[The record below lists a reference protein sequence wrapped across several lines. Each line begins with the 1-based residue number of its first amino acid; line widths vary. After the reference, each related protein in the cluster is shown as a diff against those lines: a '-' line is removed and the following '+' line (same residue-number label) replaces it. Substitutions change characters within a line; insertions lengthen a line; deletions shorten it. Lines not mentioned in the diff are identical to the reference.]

1 MQKTITPKQ
10 LKGVHTLFSKAGI
23 KEKKDKGDVIISFT
37 GGRTN
42 SSRLMSF
49 NEAEALIGHLK
60 SMDPQTTGADKM
72 RKKIISLAHEMNWK
86 LESGKIDMKHINDW
100 CKKFGYL
107 HKVLDEYSYDELPQ
121 LVTQFESVYK
131 DFIKKQ

>member
-10 LKGVHTLFSKAGI
+10 LKAVHTLFSKAGV
-23 KEKKDKGDVIISFT
+23 KEIDSKRDVIMSFT

-42 SSRLMSF
+42 SSKLMNF

-86 LESGKIDMKHINDW
+86 LEGGKIDIRHINEW

-107 HKVLDEYSYDELPQ
+107 HKALDEYRYNELPE
-121 LVTQFESVYK
+121 LVTQFENVYK
-131 DFIKKQ
+131 AFIRK